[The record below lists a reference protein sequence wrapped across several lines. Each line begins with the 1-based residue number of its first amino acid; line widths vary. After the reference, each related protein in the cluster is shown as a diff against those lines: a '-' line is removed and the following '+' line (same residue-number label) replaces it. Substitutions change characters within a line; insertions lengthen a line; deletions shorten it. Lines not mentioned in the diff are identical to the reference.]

1 MSLYKSNLKYH
12 ILLFLITPILG
23 LVYGLKTKS
32 KKIIRWSIFVFTVIY
47 GSLFSFSIF
56 NSEKGATEGGS
67 DGSRHWNNVYNHYQN
82 LDFEVWWEEL
92 IAILSFAPYSTTND
106 DVFIHVLSYLTG
118 TVFAAPG
125 LFFLG
130 VAIVYGYFFSGALV
144 KILSYVNWNSKFN
157 KFYFIYFLILL
168 VLWMGPSAMHT
179 VRTWTGMWVLIY
191 ALLSYHETK
200 KRKYLL
206 LALTPPLIHIAFL
219 ALAIPIWLVLFSGYR
234 NPKVYFIIFI
244 ISIFVSSIV
253 EQTNLLKFAQQTELT
268 AQKTK
273 AYYVDDERQVLRD
286 DALEEKAQDANFYK
300 EYQQYRIHYFVLS
313 GLAIFIFVFLRKR
326 GSGAIENTLFSYALA
341 TAAFANFFTSIYAL
355 HSRDWQIAGILILS
369 LLVIFL
375 SKQNLKNISLS
386 FLKVRMP
393 LFVFVTALF
402 PYMLFKISAL
412 LSFTSVY
419 ILLLPIFSWIEPDV
433 SISLR
438 GLIGLFI

>member
-23 LVYGLKTKS
+23 LIYGLKTKS

-56 NSEKGATEGGS
+56 GGELGATKGGV
-67 DGSRHWNNVYNHYQN
+67 DGSIHWSNVYNHYQN

-118 TVFAAPG
+118 TVFAAPS
-125 LFFLG
+125 LFFVG
-130 VAIVYGYFFSGALV
+130 VALVYGYFFSGAIV
-144 KILSYVNWNSKFN
+144 KILSHVNWSSKFN
-157 KFYFIYFLILL
+157 KYFFYFFLFLL
-168 VLWMGPSAMHT
+168 LLWKHPGDMQT
-179 VRTWTGMWVLIY
+179 VRSWTGMWVLIY
-191 ALLSYHETK
+191 AILSYHETK
-200 KRKYLL
+200 KLKYLL

-219 ALAIPIWLVLFSGYR
+219 AMAIPIWLVLFSGYR

-244 ISIFVSSIV
+244 ISIFLSSIV

-268 AQKTK
+268 ASKTK
-273 AYYVDDERQVLRD
+273 AYYVDDERKLLRD
-286 DALEEKAQDANFYK
+286 DTLEEVAQVSNFYK
-300 EYQQYRIHYFVLS
+300 EYEQYRIHYFVLS
-313 GLAIFIFVFLRKR
+313 AMAIFIFVFLRKR
-326 GSGAIENTLFSYALA
+326 GFGAIENTLFSYALA

-375 SKQNLKNISLS
+375 SKQNLKNIPLS
-386 FLKVRMP
+386 FLKVRAP

-412 LSFTSVY
+412 LSFTSFF
-419 ILLLPIFSWIEPDV
+419 IFFIPLFSWIESDV

-438 GLIGLFI
+438 GLIELFM